1 MTTATQ
7 PLAEG
12 EVEFV
17 LPLGMTLEELQAGQP
32 DPEPE
37 VVAPVVVEPVV
48 TPPSPAPRGGTVPL
62 PALLEERRKRQDVTA
77 LWRQSEADRARL
89 ERDLRA
95 RSTAAAHAIEISDDE
110 MRTVKE
116 KADAS
121 GSIGEAVELAI
132 NLIRDKTKVQ
142 ARVKTLEDRQREMRE
157 GETSVRKAT
166 TFPGTDVSY
175 FEPLVRKAGLWDAVQ
190 PNAQNQYAD
199 PALATRVYLA
209 PNPAAELLDVAI
221 SKLES
226 EGRLESVMQEVQARV
241 KTLDDRRREMQE
253 GEEQVRKAT
262 TLPGTDASYFEPLV
276 RKAGLWDSVQPN
288 AQNQY
293 GDPALATRVYMAP
306 NPAAELLDVAIS
318 KLQDEGRLESVM
330 QEIQVTITPPVA
342 AAVEVP
348 SPAPA
353 APRIVGATAPTSDHP
368 RGIRGLP
375 SAGGP
380 PRGVLTKA
388 DLDRLMNSDPD
399 RYSAL
404 LEANPGLER
413 MHLE

>member
-132 NLIRDKTKVQ
+132 NPIRDKTKVQ

-209 PNPAAELLDVAI
+209 ANPAAELLDVAI

-226 EGRLESVMQEVQARV
+226 EGRLESVMQEIQ
-241 KTLDDRRREMQE
+241 
-253 GEEQVRKAT
+253 AT
-262 TLPGTDASYFEPLV
+262 T
-276 RKAGLWDSVQPN
+276 
-288 AQNQY
+288 
-293 GDPALATRVYMAP
+293 
-306 NPAAELLDVAIS
+306 
-318 KLQDEGRLESVM
+318 
-330 QEIQVTITPPVA
+330 TPPVA

-348 SPAPA
+348 SPVPAAVVPAPVVAAPAAAVPA

-375 SAGGP
+375 NAGGP